1 MKPKIDISYPS
12 EDSVLL
18 AWPEVICPIQHQ
30 QIVACQ
36 SDLVKTLTQYAETCV
51 VDSVVSYNTLMIYYA
66 FDKITL
72 PDLAT
77 LIDDELALL
86 ALGTQ
91 TAAIKSLQ
99 ADLTQTIDIPV
110 YYGLD
115 AGWDLPAVANK
126 TKLTVAGVIA
136 LHSQQT
142 YRAYALGFT
151 PGFCYL
157 GCIDEKIQLP
167 RRSSPRVSIP
177 KGAIAIAE
185 QQTAVYPTS
194 SPGGWHIIGQTP
206 LPMYSTES
214 INTDNTTDNTAE
226 KSAFTPTIAVG
237 QKVRFKAID
246 YEEFCRL
253 GGQVTS
259 EHNAKKIRITAD
271 DK

>member
-30 QIVACQ
+30 QIVAYQ
-36 SDLVKTLTQYAETCV
+36 SALVKTLTQHAETCV

-66 FDKITL
+66 FDKITW
-72 PDLAT
+72 PDLT
-77 LIDDELALL
+77 RIIHDEVALL
-86 ALGTQ
+86 SSSIQSAVSDSPQ
-91 TAAIKSLQ
+91 TGSCPDATK
-99 ADLTQTIDIPV
+99 TIEIPV

-115 AGWDLPAVANK
+115 AGWDLPAVANQ
-126 TKLTVAGVIA
+126 TKLTIDEVIA
-136 LHSQQT
+136 LHSQKT

-167 RRSSPRVSIP
+167 RRQSPRVSVP

-185 QQTAVYPTS
+185 QQTAVYPIS

-206 LPMYSTES
+206 LPMY
-214 INTDNTTDNTAE
+214 ITDVCADGH
-226 KSAFTPTIAVG
+226 SSFTPAIAVG

-246 YEEFCRL
+246 YNEFCRL
-253 GGQVTS
+253 GGQLIT
-259 EHNAKKIRITAD
+259 EHHLEKNKEIAD
-271 DK
+271 E